1 MAHPEQVEFIKSCL
15 IRFRNEFKNSKN
27 ILEIGSQNI
36 NGSIRD
42 YFEGAKFKNWVGLDL
57 GKGKDV
63 DYVIPGELIQL
74 PNGWADIAFSTECFE
89 HAENWQD
96 ILLNIIRITHQNSF
110 VILTFAGIGRATHGT
125 IDSNIDSSPFTTSY
139 YKNISIEEFSKSLE
153 LNNYFTKYSLEVNNN
168 HGDTYFWGIRND
180 NYKNTE
186 LMSLEDS
193 LSRARGQINLL
204 IKANKNLEFQLDL
217 FKNPF
222 KAINKLFKKIY
233 LVIKTRFTK

>member
-63 DYVIPGELIQL
+63 DYVIPGKLIQL

-110 VILTFAGIGRATHGT
+110 DILTFAGIGRATHGT
-125 IDSNIDSSPFTTSY
+125 IDSNIDASPFTTSY

-168 HGDTYFWGIRND
+168 H
-180 NYKNTE
+180 
-186 LMSLEDS
+186 
-193 LSRARGQINLL
+193 
-204 IKANKNLEFQLDL
+204 
-217 FKNPF
+217 
-222 KAINKLFKKIY
+222 
-233 LVIKTRFTK
+233 